1 MLGQPPDVPRATLET
16 YAFTRLYEQ
25 CIGILFVVLF
35 DYALWPA
42 RAVKLIRQ
50 ETISNLQK

>member
-1 MLGQPPDVPRATLET
+1 MLGQPPAIPRATLET

-42 RAVKLIRQ
+42 RAVKLIRT
-50 ETISNLQK
+50 EAVANLNR